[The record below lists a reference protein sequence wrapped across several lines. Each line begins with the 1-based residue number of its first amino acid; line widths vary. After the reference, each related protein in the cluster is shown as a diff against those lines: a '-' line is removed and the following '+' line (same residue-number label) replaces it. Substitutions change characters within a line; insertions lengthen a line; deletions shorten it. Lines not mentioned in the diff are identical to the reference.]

1 MKVEIYLRNING
13 RKEHY
18 CFDNEEEFVEAMSDF
33 NEYGYTVD
41 DFELLMVVWG
51 EYCIYNALVNEAI
64 DMEDLIGF
72 FA

>member
-13 RKEHY
+13 IKERI
-18 CFDNEEEFVEAMSDF
+18 CFNSEEEFIEAMSDF
-33 NEYGYTVD
+33 DEYGYTVD

-51 EYCIYNALVNEAI
+51 EYCIYSALTDKAI

>member
-1 MKVEIYLRNING
+1 MKVEIYIRNING
-13 RKEHY
+13 RKEYY
-18 CFDNEEEFVEAMSDF
+18 CFDSEEEFVEAMNDS
-33 NEYGYTVD
+33 NEYVYDVD

-51 EYCIYNALVNEAI
+51 EHCIYNALVNEAI